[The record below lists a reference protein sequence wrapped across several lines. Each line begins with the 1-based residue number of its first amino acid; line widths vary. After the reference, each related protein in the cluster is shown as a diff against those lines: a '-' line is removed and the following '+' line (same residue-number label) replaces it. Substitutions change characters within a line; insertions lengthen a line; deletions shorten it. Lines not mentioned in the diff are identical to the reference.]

1 MNTTGKII
9 VVCLANALLFSLQA
23 AEPRQT
29 EGEKERSAEDQ
40 NAILDTIA
48 QINHINWVVNV
59 IKTYDNAVVLEEEYE
74 KISYGNLNL
83 NRIPDEET
91 LGRITKTLD
100 TLHSLRKDEREMKHW
115 REKFRDER
123 TRKMRKYELESA
135 RSTYE
140 LFRGSVLDVLTGD
153 IGMVAQ
159 AVFGIVHG
167 SLSLQYDY
175 EDFIHGLDQEQRE
188 RVFAFDSKKLDLLH
202 QQNKE
207 MLDDQWR
214 LVRKY
219 HLDDKAT
226 RVTDVDIRSLLAV
239 LKDGNTSRIYTR
251 LVAMKD
257 RYRMFPEFWYY
268 LSCAAIETGHF
279 KEGSAACD
287 IFFKVNRGIF
297 RDDPMAGTVALN
309 KALVLGKDKDCL
321 SELRRYLEI
330 TWKNNQ
336 SRNEWAQDYVVASL
350 YDGVLHEKEKAVDVL
365 QHAIVGLESK
375 MSEVKHGTGGDFITL
390 AATLAKYHEY
400 LFNLLPNES
409 MPETIRASEFISF
422 ADKLRYL
429 ARSKETNLWETIKG
443 DILGV
448 GVVDNSGSM
457 TCVGMTIPISW
468 VLSGESFKGKFAVAV
483 GDVTLVEWHSFA
495 ITNLNDKCCT
505 IMFDSSTVSYDQLEL
520 KRNEVANVFGLS
532 EGAPLPDALL
542 FRYSFDHLPVELT
555 FAPKGMGFLG
565 ESKDPFLFKF
575 SIFGKEYFWDSQSEL
590 EAPKYSSYVTPQ
602 QRRDS
607 FVSKFGFV
615 PIDCG
620 ETLLPNNWVVH
631 GVRLLKIRSGKE
643 VSIDY
648 RNDTQSNF
656 RPCVTLAFMNEYGM
670 LIDSISD
677 KYYDKYNRTE
687 RTDPG
692 LFIDD
697 HYADYH
703 YQYMSPSETRTFSI
717 PVPKMAR
724 YVSVLVSVNYELTKT
739 IKLW

>member
-23 AEPRQT
+23 AEPRQP
-29 EGEKERSAEDQ
+29 EGEKERTAEEQ

-59 IKTYDNAVVLEEEYE
+59 IKSYDNAVVLEEEYE
-74 KISYGNLNL
+74 KISYGNLDL

-100 TLHSLRKDEREMKHW
+100 TLHSLRKDECEMKHW
-115 REKFRDER
+115 REKFKDER
-123 TRKMRKYELESA
+123 MRKIRKYELESA
-135 RSTYE
+135 RSTYK
-140 LFRGSVLDVLTGD
+140 LFKGSLLDVLTGD

-159 AVFGIVHG
+159 AVFGVVHG

-287 IFFKVNRGIF
+287 TFFKVNRGIF

-330 TWKNNQ
+330 TWKSNQ

-365 QHAIVGLESK
+365 QHAIVGLESR
-375 MSEVKHGTGGDFITL
+375 MSEVNRDKGDYFIF

-400 LFNLLPNES
+400 LFNLLPNEP
-409 MPETIRASEFISF
+409 MPEVIRASEFISF
-422 ADKLRYL
+422 SDKLRYL
-429 ARSKETNLWETIKG
+429 ARSKDTNVWETIKD

-448 GVVDNSGSM
+448 SSALEDPLSASLVTMV
-457 TCVGMTIPISW
+457 IPMSW
-468 VLSGESFKGKFAVAV
+468 ALSRGPVIFRGKFAIGKITLTDLREDSWSVGPISSIKEDHSVLSQEEMLASKMCEVEQGFGVSRGDPVPEAV
-483 GDVTLVEWHSFA
+483 QLHY
-495 ITNLNDKCCT
+495 
-505 IMFDSSTVSYDQLEL
+505 MFDHPE
-520 KRNEVANVFGLS
+520 F
-532 EGAPLPDALL
+532 
-542 FRYSFDHLPVELT
+542 PVTLT
-555 FAPKGMGFLG
+555 FAPKGMRWLG
-565 ESKDPFLFKF
+565 KSTKPFLFKF
-575 SIFGKEYFWDSQSEL
+575 SVFGKEYFWDPKSEL
-590 EAPKYSSYVTPQ
+590 ESPRYLPHVTPQ

-607 FVSKFGFV
+607 FVSKYGFV
-615 PIDCG
+615 PLDCG
-620 ETLLPNNWVVH
+620 EMVWDDCVVN
-631 GVRLLKIRSGKE
+631 GVRLLKVKPGNE
-643 VSIDY
+643 VAIDY
-648 RNDTQSNF
+648 RNETQDNF

-670 LIDSISD
+670 LIDSNSD
-677 KYYDKYNRTE
+677 KYYDKYSITE

-697 HYADYH
+697 HYVDYH
-703 YQYMSPSETRTFSI
+703 YQYMSPNESRTFATS
-717 PVPKMAR
+717 VPKMAR
-724 YVSVLVSVNYELTKT
+724 YVLVLVSVNYELTKT
-739 IKLW
+739 YKQ